1 MNPNEDAARH
11 AAKMVELF
19 IRHGGAIAYSPPPG
33 VDDVACA
40 AVVRSNEAISWR
52 DAARTIGGLL
62 GCACDLSATTR
73 ASLGVPDEAWIQI
86 LTIAAAMATEGDIS
100 RESRVLWPI
109 VNKDGDD
116 NL

>member
-1 MNPNEDAARH
+1 MNPSEDAARH

-33 VDDVACA
+33 TEGVSTA
-40 AVVRSNEAISWR
+40 ALVRSHGPISWR

-62 GCACDLSATTR
+62 GCACDLSGTTR
-73 ASLGVPDEAWIQI
+73 ESLGIDQDAWMQI
-86 LTIAAAMATEGDIS
+86 LSIAAATATEGDIS
-100 RESRVLWPI
+100 RETRVLWPI

-116 NL
+116 TL